1 MAGEIS
7 NRPINVQGVVMLH
20 GRRLTPL
27 PHQWKAQMQAAAP
40 AWHAIRRQQEKSA
53 AARKQR
59 HQQLWD
65 GFNIEDV
72 VILGPE
78 VTKQSYGLSLCDDNG
93 ESVLMD
99 GVITAIE
106 GELALVN
113 IKRLHGKPAPGRGP
127 MVGELQWIRRKDV
140 LRVSDQPATIWG
152 DGLAAVKAAAVRDNR
167 GMGSRYQGFWDAN

>member
-1 MAGEIS
+1 MVASEIS
-7 NRPINVQGVVMLH
+7 DRPINVQGVVMLH

-40 AWHAIRRQQEKSA
+40 GRKAIRRQQEKSG

-78 VTKQSYGLSLCDDNG
+78 VTQQSYGLSLCDDNG
-93 ESVLMD
+93 ESVLMN
-99 GVITAIE
+99 GVM
-106 GELALVN
+106 G
-113 IKRLHGKPAPGRGP
+113 
-127 MVGELQWIRRKDV
+127 W
-140 LRVSDQPATIWG
+140 LR
-152 DGLAAVKAAAVRDNR
+152 
-167 GMGSRYQGFWDAN
+167 